1 MYRQDCGWKKSGTI
15 KRIVETLQWDKPP
28 INWCRISSIHRRFTI
43 CETNSNGSKGAIRS
57 GLHLLDMK
65 QWFFCMWKRPSSLG

>member
-43 CETNSNGSKGAIRS
+43 CETNSNG
-57 GLHLLDMK
+57 
-65 QWFFCMWKRPSSLG
+65 